1 MNERVSTSARDKVAR
16 RNYILFCG
24 AATLVMAV
32 VFIVAV
38 ALIGVD

>member
-1 MNERVSTSARDKVAR
+1 MNERVSTPTRDKVAR

-24 AATLVMAV
+24 SATLVMAV